1 MKAILRVENAV
12 QTVDNINDEREM
24 YAMKPEVKAMND
36 LLDALSELAARDWT
50 AREISKALE
59 RALPAIPRS
68 TIEILIGLTE
78 EKLRGNPSRGPL
90 VIATF
95 AGVLLRHYDG
105 TPLTLSE
112 WRELRDLVSDC
123 ADELDMDTITY
134 AMSLIMDYGAL

>member
-1 MKAILRVENAV
+1 M
-12 QTVDNINDEREM
+12 NDEREI
-24 YAMKPEVKAMND
+24 YAMKPEIKAMND
-36 LLDALSELAARDWT
+36 LLDALSDLAARGWT
-50 AREISKALE
+50 APEISQSLE
-59 RALPAIPRS
+59 RALPAVPRS

-78 EKLRGNPSRGPL
+78 AKLRSNPSRGPL

-95 AGVLLRHYDG
+95 AGVLLRQYDG

-123 ADELDMDTITY
+123 ADELDMDTVTY